1 MPANSIPSPALT
13 ISIKKK
19 TDGSAALSCTRA
31 DGSVTWQR
39 QEGLQGRFFP
49 RHDLTHYAV
58 ETVLRLEHAFYG
70 LVASGWN
77 LTDFGKPW
85 PRGSL
90 PPEAGAAELIVGF
103 LDTERA
109 SGATWSAAEFN
120 EKAGLYHQA
129 RGGAPVSVLGEA
141 DLVHIRAL
149 RSELFDRWDALPA
162 GATLEL
168 PFPPDAR

>member
-1 MPANSIPSPALT
+1 MPANSVPSPPLT
-13 ISIKKK
+13 LSIKKK
-19 TDGSAALSCTRA
+19 SDGSAALSCTRA

-39 QEGLQGRFFP
+39 QEGQQGRFFP

-70 LVASGWN
+70 LVAAGWN
-77 LTDFGKPW
+77 LTDFGTPW

-90 PPEAGAAELIVGF
+90 PADAGAAELIVGF

-109 SGATWSAAEFN
+109 SGRTGSAAEFN
-120 EKAGLYHQA
+120 QEAVSYHKV
-129 RGGAPVSVLGEA
+129 RGGTPLFDLGEA
-141 DLVHIRAL
+141 DLVRIRAL